1 MRKTDLWTP
10 SNQPQFSRRNLL
22 LGGVGLGAIG
32 LLAACGSDTNS
43 SNGAA
48 DSESGALTSL
58 TAGVLPIVDVAAI
71 YIASTQGIFQ
81 NHGLD
86 IDMTLAQGG
95 AAVVPG
101 VVAGD
106 FMFGFSN
113 LTSLL
118 IARSRG
124 LNLKTVAPGSGSNGQ
139 VGADYFGVFVAGD
152 SDIQNGADLSGHTIA
167 VNTVQNINDSTIK
180 AALEDAGGDPDS
192 VTFMEI
198 GFPDMPAALENG
210 QVDAIAVAEPF
221 LTQVIDNGGRDV
233 LSAYARPV
241 DNLTVSA
248 YFTSDDLWNE
258 NPDTVTAFQEAMAQA
273 QQIAREDE
281 QAVREVLPSYTGIE
295 PELAE
300 RIILPSFPEK
310 INAESTQVLADLAE
324 EGGFLEGDLNV
335 SDLLGEG
342 SH

>member
-1 MRKTDLWTP
+1 M
-10 SNQPQFSRRNLL
+10 
-22 LGGVGLGAIG
+22 LGGLGLGAVG
-32 LLAACGSDTNS
+32 MLAACGSDTAS
-43 SNGAA
+43 SNGAGDA
-48 DSESGALTSL
+48 GSAAITSL

-81 NHGLD
+81 EHGLD

-101 VVAGD
+101 VIAGD

-113 LTSLL
+113 VTSLL

-139 VGADYFGVFVAGD
+139 VGGDYFGVFVAGE
-152 SDIQNGADLSGHTIA
+152 SDINEGADLSNRTIA
-167 VNTVQNINDSTIK
+167 VNTVQNINDSAIK

-192 VTFMEI
+192 VTFVEV

-233 LSAYARPV
+233 LSAYAKPI
-241 DNLTVSA
+241 DDLTVSA
-248 YFTSDDLWNE
+248 YFTSEDLWNE

-273 QQIAREDE
+273 QRIAREDE
-281 QAVREVLPSYTGIE
+281 QAVREVLPTYTGIE
-295 PELAE
+295 PELAQ
-300 RIILPSFPEK
+300 RIILPNFPEK
-310 INAESTQVLADLAE
+310 INVESTQVLADLAI
-324 EGGFLEGDLNV
+324 EGGFLEGELNL
-335 SDLLGEG
+335 SDLLGDR
-342 SH
+342 SF

>member
-1 MRKTDLWTP
+1 M
-10 SNQPQFSRRNLL
+10 
-22 LGGVGLGAIG
+22 
-32 LLAACGSDTNS
+32 LAACGSDTAS
-43 SNGAA
+43 SNGAGDA
-48 DSESGALTSL
+48 GSAAITSL

-81 NHGLD
+81 EHGLD

-101 VVAGD
+101 VIAGD

-113 LTSLL
+113 VTSLL

-139 VGADYFGVFVAGD
+139 VGGDYFGVFVAGE
-152 SDIQNGADLSGHTIA
+152 SDINEGADLSNRTIA
-167 VNTVQNINDSTIK
+167 VNTVQNINDSAIK

-192 VTFMEI
+192 VTFVEV

-233 LSAYARPV
+233 LSAYAKPI
-241 DNLTVSA
+241 DDLTVSA
-248 YFTSDDLWNE
+248 YFTSEDLWNE

-273 QQIAREDE
+273 QRIAREDE
-281 QAVREVLPSYTGIE
+281 QAVREVLPTYTGIE
-295 PELAE
+295 PELAQ
-300 RIILPSFPEK
+300 RIILPNFPEK
-310 INAESTQVLADLAE
+310 INVESTQVLADLAI
-324 EGGFLEGDLNV
+324 EGGFLEGELNL
-335 SDLLGEG
+335 SDLLGDR
-342 SH
+342 SF

>member
-22 LGGVGLGAIG
+22 LGGVGLGTIG

-180 AALEDAGGDPDS
+180 VALEDAGGDPDS